1 MQPLYDAYQREVEIN
16 LWEPINRYWAECYE
30 ACKVASKKR
39 STFQAENRTL
49 FQVKYRITELLS
61 ILFMANIEN
70 FTINLNNLQK
80 KIVIPWKVR
89 QVEETTRLNAAAL
102 QHKRK
107 CSHIKKKWKCAKRF
121 LYGPRG
127 PWFTG

>member
-49 FQVKYRITELLS
+49 FQVKYRISFPIIYSQLTLK
-61 ILFMANIEN
+61 ILQF
-70 FTINLNNLQK
+70 LQ
-80 KIVIPWKVR
+80 
-89 QVEETTRLNAAAL
+89 
-102 QHKRK
+102 
-107 CSHIKKKWKCAKRF
+107 
-121 LYGPRG
+121 
-127 PWFTG
+127 